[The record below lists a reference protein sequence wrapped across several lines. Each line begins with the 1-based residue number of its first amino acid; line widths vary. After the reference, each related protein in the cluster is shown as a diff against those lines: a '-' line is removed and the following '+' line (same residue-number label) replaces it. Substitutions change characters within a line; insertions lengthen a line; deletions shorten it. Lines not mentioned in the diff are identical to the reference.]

1 MEIQTM
7 TEDLTLPKEFSLQEI
22 TLHELAKKSWGDF
35 VLREIVDGERI
46 FIPRETEKL
55 IAHRETVINNLPQVL
70 NSLPKTFSTDLPK
83 QLKDKLVNAVICLQ
97 QGYSEALIWEEK
109 CQSALPFTILNS
121 LTAGPYSAKNFID
134 PTGHFDDLAWAKR
147 FVADENQFVHCRF
160 ELACFYCFEET
171 ITDLW
176 HTMKTNGQLPC
187 EGRLARI
194 KSEYGD
200 LVGLWAYQLEN
211 KIDELIEEDSNY
223 ADGFYVCGLTEAI
236 CSAHEYAARFF
247 WARCSDTERANFLRE
262 PEFDLLSDAAENNHA
277 GLVNFIYS
285 LLPLEQKNNLLSWTI
300 QNNRGTAWIWSCLLH
315 SPFYESVLKDI
326 LTFPFP
332 IPSEIYK
339 RLLSS
344 LTFEIK
350 KLQIPVHQTIFKT
363 LWNHLSEEQRKEALD
378 MYYCIISNLVKI
390 KAMDLLKTIIQPLS
404 HSEKERMLLNDW
416 QSAGKSAL
424 DEFSKVGDYDALLH
438 YLLFFFIDHNPI
450 TQKLNLRGDATDFLD
465 RFIKGEFFIA
475 WTKEQI
481 PESEE
486 KEVNKVIES
495 LQVSLQV
502 LYQLLERV
510 EHTTP
515 SFHDISS
522 PKKTYPS
529 LPLEGKSIHS
539 KGSDITSQKLKLKR
553 PVEDNDN
560 DEINPKKQKMSSTHS
575 PTLFTPVNPM
585 DQVASHLDGKTQQPK
600 MGPL

>member
-1 MEIQTM
+1 M
-7 TEDLTLPKEFSLQEI
+7 TEDLTLPKEFSLQEL
-22 TLHELAKKSWGDF
+22 TLHELAKKCWGDF
-35 VLREIVDGERI
+35 VLREIVNGERI

-55 IAHRETVINNLPQVL
+55 IAHRETVINNLPHVL

-83 QLKDKLVNAVICLQ
+83 QLRDKLVNAVICLQ

-109 CQSALPFTILNS
+109 CQAALPFTILNP
-121 LTAGPYSAKNFID
+121 LTTGLYSAKNFID
-134 PTGHFDDLAWAKR
+134 PAGHFDDLAWAKR
-147 FVADENQFVHCRF
+147 FVADENQFVRCRF
-160 ELACFYCFEET
+160 KLACFYCFEET
-171 ITDLW
+171 IADLW
-176 HTMKTNGQLPC
+176 HTMKTNGQLPY

-194 KSEYGD
+194 KSTLGD

-211 KIDELIEEDSNY
+211 KIDELIQEDSNY
-223 ADGFYVCGLTEAI
+223 ADGFYACGLTEAI
-236 CSAHEYAARFF
+236 YRGHEYAARFF
-247 WARCSDTERANFLRE
+247 WARCSDTEKANFLRE
-262 PEFDLLSDAAENNHA
+262 PDFDLLSDAAENNHT

-332 IPSEIYK
+332 VPSRIYEC
-339 RLLSS
+339 LLTL
-344 LTFEIK
+344 LTYKMKE
-350 KLQIPVHQTIFKT
+350 LQIPTYKTIFKA
-363 LWNHLSEEQRKEALD
+363 LWNHLPKKQQKEVFEMD
-378 MYYCIISNLVKI
+378 SYIIINLAKI

-404 HSEKERMLLNDW
+404 HAEKERMLLRDW

-475 WTKEQI
+475 WTKKQI

-495 LQVSLQV
+495 LQGSLQV
-502 LYQLLERV
+502 LHQLLEQV
-510 EHTTP
+510 EHATP

-539 KGSDITSQKLKLKR
+539 KGSDIASQKLKLKR
-553 PVEDNDN
+553 PAEDNDN

-575 PTLFTPVNPM
+575 PVLFIPVNPM
-585 DQVASHLDGKTQQPK
+585 AQVDPHSDGKTQQPK